1 MLVSMIFRYARSSG
15 VVQNSHKHCSVGKN
29 QDDCMTFV
37 RVQTINWYLF

>member
-15 VVQNSHKHCSVGKN
+15 VVQNFHKHCSVGKN

-37 RVQTINWYLF
+37 RGQTINWYLF